1 MQLILSCRIYS
12 SRWAFWEDNRS
23 HSNLREELWQST
35 GNKGLSSVSEVTASR
50 TMPSEN
56 IPHLEENPYQC
67 LSNRDTISGATWQS
81 IPLCNMECKMEFCSL
96 SATTKAR
103 HLISIVLWPMT
114 CLLDVRRFCWMSA
127 SQVGSRS
134 WPLLGCWWLSSQC
147 LTLRIVKQN
156 WHSIEQEQFHKRIC
170 GIRPF
175 RLAFFRFF
183 CQFSKR

>member
-96 SATTKAR
+96 STTTKAR

-114 CLLDVRRFCWMSA
+114 CRCSPFLLMSF
-127 SQVGSRS
+127 SS
-134 WPLLGCWWLSSQC
+134 WLEELTSLGLLVTIFTMFNSENRQA
-147 LTLRIVKQN
+147 
-156 WHSIEQEQFHKRIC
+156 E
-170 GIRPF
+170 
-175 RLAFFRFF
+175 LA
-183 CQFSKR
+183 